1 MRRAQP
7 QREAGSV
14 MDPTAER
21 GSRGLQSCSM
31 PPALQTVTLRNFRR
45 FRDHEV
51 AFSERTLLVG
61 ANNAGK
67 STVIQALSLVSLVAN
82 RVRGLNFTATP
93 EWLAETPAAAW
104 GVSPSLRGV
113 DITLGEEVFYAY
125 GEPPG
130 IIRADFATKW
140 SIEVFVGVDDVFAI
154 VRDASGRAVSARRD
168 IPRGAIAT
176 HGDSASGRSG

>member
-104 GVSPSLRGV
+104 GVSPSLRGA
-113 DITLGEEVFYAY
+113 DITLGEEVFLCIRRATRHHS
-125 GEPPG
+125 GGLRDEVVDQGLCRRGRCLRNCPRRFRPG
-130 IIRADFATKW
+130 SKCP
-140 SIEVFVGVDDVFAI
+140 
-154 VRDASGRAVSARRD
+154 ARHSQ
-168 IPRGAIAT
+168 GGIAT